1 MKKIGLIISIL
12 LIYVYFFI
20 GTTYAA
26 FSCNINL
33 SASNREILP
42 GEKFTIT
49 VNTANLNTENGIIA
63 MGAELEYD
71 NSLELVDFEGIN
83 GWAAPFYNEGN
94 GKLTTTRNKQMTDN
108 GALIKIIFKV
118 KDNAQAGTAN
128 IYIKD
133 LVVSSG
139 EIDNSIPNSSTAITI
154 KSNVPTIPGDGNN
167 NEQDDSNQEKPSTPT
182 PEEPGNTNQGNNQ
195 GNTNTQNKPTNKP
208 TNKPNNNT
216 SSKPDNSSSN
226 NVVDNTV
233 SENQNNDIDSN
244 EIENTIENENN
255 VTNENSTNI
264 VDNINEE
271 KETKKSLKL
280 SKTMVYTISIIG
292 LIVVSI
298 LGFCIMRFWK

>member
-182 PEEPGNTNQGNNQ
+182 PEEPGNTNQGS
-195 GNTNTQNKPTNKP
+195 TNTQNKPTNKP

-264 VDNINEE
+264 LDNINEE

>member
-182 PEEPGNTNQGNNQ
+182 PEEPGNTNQGNNS
-195 GNTNTQNKPTNKP
+195 NSSIDKILEWI
-208 TNKPNNNT
+208 NNN
-216 SSKPDNSSSN
+216 SKVDSDDKNTSN
-226 NVVDNTV
+226 NKGNN
-233 SENQNNDIDSN
+233 NQQL
-244 EIENTIENENN
+244 
-255 VTNENSTNI
+255 STGDRANI
-264 VDNINEE
+264 GHWALLCVMSLIIIIIACPKKKEE
-271 KETKKSLKL
+271 EELEE
-280 SKTMVYTISIIG
+280 SI
-292 LIVVSI
+292 
-298 LGFCIMRFWK
+298 